1 MLFSPNFILNKCP
14 HSFIAGITIHP
25 IPVIVNTV
33 PVGCF
38 LHIEIINPTNP
49 IWICSDGK
57 IYEKCT
63 NRYKRNQTEV
73 VGTKIEIR
81 VNENNPEDVY
91 FEASKASKMLI
102 YILGASFFIT
112 GIGMLITVLAEI

>member
-1 MLFSPNFILNKCP
+1 MIWGPGILEDIAQRKCKK
-14 HSFIAGITIHP
+14 
-25 IPVIVNTV
+25 IVNAELYDFKTTKLNDETTAYA
-33 PVGCF
+33 PVYKY
-38 LHIEIINPTNP
+38 
-49 IWICSDGK
+49 SVDGK